1 VYQIQRIKNYRIELR
16 PCYQQ
21 RMRRHNN
28 ILVGLTNLIFKRGLS
43 MYQSTKSL
51 PSNSIRTLFCA
62 AALGIS
68 MLTTGC
74 ATHYVDTALK
84 DIPAEKLKKVETPKP
99 VQLLFEFQSKGGSN
113 PTATTQL
120 KPQVVE
126 IVKKTGLFSDVS
138 DAPTA
143 KGSVLSIVVNNVPLT
158 DDAASKGFVTGLTFG
173 LAGSAVTDGYICT
186 VSYIADNDTPK
197 ISKTVRH
204 AIHTTLGAKG
214 APANAVKSASI
225 QDAIDTMLRQI
236 VTNGVNDVATDPSFK

>member
-1 VYQIQRIKNYRIELR
+1 M
-16 PCYQQ
+16 QQ
-21 RMRRHNN
+21 SEKPLLLNHARKLL
-28 ILVGLTNLIFKRGLS
+28 LV
-43 MYQSTKSL
+43 
-51 PSNSIRTLFCA
+51 

-68 MLTTGC
+68 MLATGC

-84 DIPAEKLKKVETPKP
+84 DVPAEKMKKVDTPKP
-99 VQLLFEFQSKGGSN
+99 VQLLFEFQSKGASS
-113 PTATTQL
+113 PVATTQL

-126 IVKKTGLFSDVS
+126 IVKKTGLFSTVS
-138 DAPTA
+138 DAPVANGT
-143 KGSVLSIVVNNVPLT
+143 VLSIVVNNVPLS

-186 VSYIADNDTPK
+186 VSYIADNGTPK

-214 APANAVKSASI
+214 APTNAVKSASI
-225 QDAIDTMLRQI
+225 QDAIETMMRQI